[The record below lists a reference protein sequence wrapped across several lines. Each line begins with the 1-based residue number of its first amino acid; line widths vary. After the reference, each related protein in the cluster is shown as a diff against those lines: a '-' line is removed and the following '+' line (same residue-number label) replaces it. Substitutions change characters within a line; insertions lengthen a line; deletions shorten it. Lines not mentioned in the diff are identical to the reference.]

1 MILMIGKSKKIL
13 VVEDNKLLQQ
23 IYLDRLVKEGF
34 TVLQAFSGPQATT
47 MAANFKPDLIL
58 LDVMLPGG
66 LNGFDVLQELRRDL
80 AFKHTPIIMITDL
93 KNEEQTAKSLGAT
106 DYLIKSD
113 NMMDQVVGKVK
124 AHLKVDIVDQVKKIL
139 KTE

>member
-1 MILMIGKSKKIL
+1 MIPMVGLSKKIL

-34 TVLQAFSGPQATT
+34 TVLQAFSGTQASS
-47 MAANFKPDLIL
+47 MATNFHPDLIL
-58 LDVMLPGG
+58 LDIMLPGG

-113 NMMDQVVGKVK
+113 NMMDQVVEKVK
-124 AHLKVDIVDQVKKIL
+124 NHLKLDIVGAIKKIL
-139 KTE
+139 Q